1 MWFLEAVI
9 AAVFYYIGYLK
20 FCEGDTQNM
29 LICAALSGFSFLLS
43 IRRLKYGRYVN
54 MSMKKIDKLSGKAFE
69 NYLAVQ
75 FRRLGYRV
83 SLTEDTNDYGADLI
97 LKKRGKT
104 IVVQAKRYDRNIG
117 ISAVQEAVGSV
128 AYYEAD
134 GAMVVTNQYF
144 TKNAKNL
151 ARQNEVDLWGREEI
165 RKKFKIRR

>member
-9 AAVFYYIGYLK
+9 AAILYYMGYME
-20 FCEGDTQNM
+20 FCAGKGETV
-29 LICAALSGFSFLLS
+29 LIYAVCSGFCILLS
-43 IRRLKYGRYVN
+43 IRRLRYGRYVN

-69 NYLAVQ
+69 HYLAVQ

-83 SLTEDTNDYGADLI
+83 SLTEDSNDYGADLI

-117 ISAVQEAVGSV
+117 ISAVQEVVGSV

-134 GAMVVTNQYF
+134 KAMVVSNQYF

-151 ARQNEVDLWGREEI
+151 ARQNDVVLWGREEI
-165 RKKFKIRR
+165 KKRFRIRR